1 MVAKLTS
8 QLGAMQGENS
18 VGVEETEDS
27 TKTLFGVVSN
37 LFTNEVKNVENGKN
51 IGQCLFLL
59 KCFQRNAS
67 LFWEICCLLS

>member
-8 QLGAMQGENS
+8 QLGVMQGENS

-37 LFTNEVKNVENGKN
+37 LFTNEVKNVENGEN

-59 KCFQRNAS
+59 KCFQRNTPP
-67 LFWEICCLLS
+67 LFVKNC